1 MTNEKLTR
9 KELED
14 AINNSEFFTLN
25 KEDNPDVYET
35 EHRKLIEIIYT
46 YVFNVFPITKNNE
59 FNFEIMETMRKAFK
73 NYNKSY
79 GCFINYFNHLMK
91 LTLKITRR
99 KRELDDRCGGMT
111 ISKGKRATV
120 AKIFKFAEVN
130 NFDIT
135 DEKFLIKVIKLL
147 HLKISPAEVLALNN
161 ARVISETSEVGE
173 DGEGYSVYDMTADAA
188 PTPDERSIADDTRE
202 QFLIAF
208 EKVYKES
215 RETSKERNRLIL
227 SYILFFENDET
238 GEEITDRK
246 PPRFFMRYSFIDER
260 VLNAFYSGEKL
271 TQKDIAQM
279 AGVSAVAI
287 TKAKNLL
294 LEELKEKLKRGAV
307 FNS

>member
-1 MTNEKLTR
+1 MANEKLTR
-9 KELED
+9 KELEN

-25 KEDNPDVYET
+25 IEDNPDVYET
-35 EHRKLIEIIYT
+35 EHRKLIENIYT
-46 YVFNVFPITKNNE
+46 YVFSVFPITRNNE
-59 FNFEIMETMRKAFK
+59 FNFEIMKTMERAFK
-73 NYNKSY
+73 KYNKSS
-79 GCFINYFNHLMK
+79 GCFINYFNRSMK
-91 LTLKITRR
+91 STIKRTRK
-99 KRELDDRCGGMT
+99 KREFDDRCGGMT

-135 DEKFLIKVIKLL
+135 DEKFLIKVIKQL

-173 DGEGYSVYDMTADAA
+173 DGEGYSVYDMTADTA

-202 QFLIAF
+202 QFLLAF
-208 EKVYKES
+208 EKVYRES
-215 RETSKERNRLIL
+215 RDASKERNRLIL

-246 PPRFFMRYSFIDER
+246 SPCFFKRYSFIDER
-260 VLNAFYSGEKL
+260 VLDAFYSGEKL

-294 LEELKEKLKRGAV
+294 LEELKEKLKQGAV
-307 FNS
+307 FNL

>member
-35 EHRKLIEIIYT
+35 EHRKLMVNIYT
-46 YVFNVFPITKNNE
+46 YAYNVFPITRNNE
-59 FNFEIMETMRKAFK
+59 FNLEIMETIDSTLSGYKK
-73 NYNKSY
+73 EL
-79 GCFINYFNHLMK
+79 GVFINYFNSS
-91 LTLKITRR
+91 LKKSIQ
-99 KRELDDRCGGMT
+99 KRNREMNFENFHVGLSVGEND
-111 ISKGKRATV
+111 IATV
-120 AKIFKFAEVN
+120 AKI
-130 NFDIT
+130 
-135 DEKFLIKVIKLL
+135 
-147 HLKISPAEVLALNN
+147 
-161 ARVISETSEVGE
+161 ARYAISEGIDLTDKILIAKIIKTLGLNITPEYFLELNAAVVSGDGTIE
-173 DGEGYSVYDMTADAA
+173 DENGNSVSLIDRTADK
-188 PTPDERSIADDTRE
+188 TPDPGKQIVTEANRRK
-202 QFLIAF
+202 FLIAF

-215 RETSKERNRLIL
+215 REASKERNRLIL

-294 LEELKEKLKRGAV
+294 LEELKIKLKQGAV